1 MIFTITPITDTM
13 IEEVSITQFLTYN
26 GIITC
31 ILVMAL
37 ILRELL
43 DSSAKEN
50 PHHKHLISSL
60 DIAIYPLFF
69 IFLMTTAYK
78 VIEVLYL

>member
-13 IEEVSITQFLTYN
+13 IEELLITKFLTYN

-31 ILVMAL
+31 VLVIAL

-43 DSSAKEN
+43 NSSAEEN
-50 PHHKHLISSL
+50 QHHKHLISSL

-69 IFLMTTAYK
+69 IFLVTTAYK